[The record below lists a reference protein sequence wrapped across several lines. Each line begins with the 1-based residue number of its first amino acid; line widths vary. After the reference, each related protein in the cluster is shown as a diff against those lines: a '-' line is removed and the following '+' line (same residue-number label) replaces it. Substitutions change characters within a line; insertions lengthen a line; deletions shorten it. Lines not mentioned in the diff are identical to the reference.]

1 LDKRFF
7 VLFIL
12 YCGLIYYLS
21 SIPNLTLK
29 NVFNFQDLF
38 LHFGEYSVFA
48 ILLYFSFPNRDI
60 PSLLM
65 FTQIFAF
72 LDELHQFFV
81 PGRTFS
87 FLDFFA
93 DFLGAFC
100 CLIVIIKIREIVKGE
115 RSKRFKDFRA

>member
-1 LDKRFF
+1 MDKRFF

-48 ILLYFSFPNRDI
+48 LLLYFSFPHDNI
-60 PSLLM
+60 PSLLI

-87 FLDFFA
+87 ILDFFA
-93 DFLGAFC
+93 DFLGAFF
-100 CLIVIIKIREIVKGE
+100 CLIAIIKCREIFKGE
-115 RSKRFKDFRA
+115 RDKKFKGFTA